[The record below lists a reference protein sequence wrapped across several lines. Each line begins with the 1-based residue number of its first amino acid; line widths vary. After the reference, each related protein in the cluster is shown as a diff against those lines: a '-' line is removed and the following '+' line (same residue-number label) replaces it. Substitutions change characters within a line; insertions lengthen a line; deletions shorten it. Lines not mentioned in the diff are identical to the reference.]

1 MKPGLLNYLNLHHD
15 IVAINEQIAKQ
26 KQLTPTFERTVD
38 YVPLQVNSLINAIV
52 KLNCSSY
59 VFFLNSLLKIVIL
72 SFYNHP

>member
-15 IVAINEQIAKQ
+15 IVAISEQIAKQ